1 METNL
6 REYDVFIVT
15 NNNKIFIGNIF
26 TISPQQAKI
35 KAMALNSTKPI
46 IKSLIEDKTD
56 YSVIAELSD
65 TRCIFK

>member
-15 NNNKIFIGNIF
+15 NKNKIFIGNIF
-26 TISPQQAKI
+26 TVSPQQAKI

-56 YSVIAELSD
+56 YSVVAELSD
-65 TRCIFK
+65 TRSIFK